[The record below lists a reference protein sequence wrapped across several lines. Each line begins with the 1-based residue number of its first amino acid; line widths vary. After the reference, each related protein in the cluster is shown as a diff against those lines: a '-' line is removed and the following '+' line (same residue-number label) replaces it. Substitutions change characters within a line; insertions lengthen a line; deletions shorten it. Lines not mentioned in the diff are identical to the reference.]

1 MLILQSDRTN
11 DQAPML
17 TKHSSS
23 VTLPLVP
30 ESQYQNIVPQLG
42 GTTRSTSDLIPRDYR
57 MASSG
62 SGGGFLH
69 EGNLFSNVC
78 STSQDTLNIV
88 TNLFLKNLTLSDSN
102 NAPRKSIEQSDFWV
116 SLALATIGI
125 FGVFGNVMNLAVLTR
140 RRLTST
146 LDRLERSSNYGLF
159 ALAVSD
165 LLICMVVIPHGFL
178 MDTRLLVEE
187 DKWFILYYKVYG
199 VAFINLFMMISMWQ
213 VVSMA
218 VHRYMIVVYP
228 LQVRLMLSKK
238 QTFMSIA
245 IVYVF
250 SMILTAPHFLHLKIS
265 SCHIYEEALN
275 YEVRLLLS
283 WGHYFQIYI
292 RWIWPVL
299 AVFFPAIILLV
310 CNCRLVNDLHIAFK
324 RQKKMVSHSSN
335 SEGLL
340 TRTRHSQHHSSNV
353 IVTLTLVVVV
363 LVAIFFV
370 APVEIVRYTNP
381 YKLWGTRTGHHV
393 ALIGNLLQTVG
404 FASNFILYF
413 VVNSRFR
420 QTLKDIIC
428 VSRYTSQTN
437 MVARL

>member
-1 MLILQSDRTN
+1 MNRSGNDR
-11 DQAPML
+11 
-17 TKHSSS
+17 
-23 VTLPLVP
+23 
-30 ESQYQNIVPQLG
+30 
-42 GTTRSTSDLIPRDYR
+42 
-57 MASSG
+57 
-62 SGGGFLH
+62 FLL
-69 EGNLFSNVC
+69 EGNRFSNAC

-88 TNLFLKNLTLSDSN
+88 TNLFLKNLTLSDLKKS
-102 NAPRKSIEQSDFWV
+102 PQKSIDQSDFWV
-116 SLALATIGI
+116 SLILATIGI
-125 FGVFGNVMNLAVLTR
+125 FGVFGNVMNLVVLTR
-140 RRLTST
+140 RRLTSR

-165 LLICMVVIPHGFL
+165 LLICLVVIPHGFL
-178 MDTRLLVEE
+178 MDIRLLVEE
-187 DKWFILYYKVYG
+187 DQWFILYYKVYG
-199 VAFINLFMMISMWQ
+199 VALINLFMMVSMWQ

-228 LQVRLMLSKK
+228 LQARIMLSKK
-238 QTFMSIA
+238 KTIMSIA
-245 IVYVF
+245 IVYLF
-250 SMILTAPHFLHLKIS
+250 SMLFTAPHFLHLKIQP
-265 SCHIYEEALN
+265 CHIYKEALN

-283 WGHYFQIYI
+283 WGHYIQIYI

-299 AVFFPAIILLV
+299 AVFLPALVLLV

-324 RQKKMVSHSSN
+324 RHKQMVTQSSN

-340 TRTRHSQHHSSNV
+340 IRIRHSQHHSSNV

-370 APVEIVRYTNP
+370 APVEIVRYINP
-381 YKLWGTRTGHHV
+381 YKLWGTRTGHHI

-404 FASNFILYF
+404 FASNFILYC

-428 VSRYTSQTN
+428 VS
-437 MVARL
+437 